1 MPADTSAA
9 SRAEGLTKTF
19 KQTRALQGVDL
30 HVRPGTV
37 TGLLGRN
44 GAGKTTALRILTTL
58 LLPDSGRAEVAGFD
72 VVREPQRVRARI
84 GVTGQSATM
93 DELLTGRENLET
105 VGRLFHLPSALAR
118 RRAGELLRR
127 FELAEAANRLVR
139 TYSGGMRRRL
149 DLAASLV
156 ADPPVL
162 FLDEP
167 TTGLDPVSRGA
178 VWRAIRALTR
188 ENGTSVLLTTQYLE
202 EADQLAD
209 DVTVIDHGTVVATG
223 SPDRLKAAAGQ
234 ARVRIR
240 LHDGSAAAPEARRL
254 LGPDSSHDGR
264 ELTVPAP
271 GGMAS
276 LAAVITRLAPVAAE
290 VEDIGLVR
298 PTLDEVFTELTGGP
312 ETAPDQSAATAP
324 ETALAG
330 AR

>member
-1 MPADTSAA
+1 MSDAI
-9 SRAEGLTKTF
+9 RAEALTKTF
-19 KQTRALQGVDL
+19 KKTRALQGIDL
-30 HVRPGTV
+30 QVRAGTV

-58 LLPDSGRAEVAGFD
+58 LLPDAGRAEVAGFD
-72 VVREPQRVRARI
+72 VIREPQRVRARI

-93 DELLTGRENLET
+93 DELLTGRENLEI
-105 VGRLFHLPSALAR
+105 VGRLFHLPAALAR
-118 RRAGELLRR
+118 RRAAGLLER
-127 FELAEAANRLVR
+127 FELDEASNRLVK

-178 VWRAIRALTR
+178 VWRAIRRLTR

-209 DVTVIDHGTVVATG
+209 DVTVIDHGTVVAAG
-223 SPDRLKAAAGQ
+223 SPDQLKASAGR
-234 ARVRIR
+234 ARVRVR
-240 LHDGSAAAPEARRL
+240 LRDGSAAAPEVRRL
-254 LGPDSSHDGR
+254 LGPDAGHDGR
-264 ELTVPAP
+264 ELSVPAP
-271 GGMAS
+271 DGMAS

-290 VEDIGLVR
+290 VEDVGLAR

-312 ETAPDQSAATAP
+312 APAAEP
-324 ETALAG
+324 VLAG